1 MASTRK
7 SVSFPGVLTG
17 QGQQATCVV
26 SALEVTLGGTNE
38 SAYIDYSISSVSKML
53 PDGDYELVANGE
65 KSRIRLK
72 NGSWLSAA

>member
-1 MASTRK
+1 MASARK
-7 SVSFPGVLTG
+7 SVNFPGVLTG

-26 SALEVTLGGTNE
+26 SAVEVTLSGTSE
-38 SAYIDYSISSVSKML
+38 SAYVDHSISNVSKML

>member
-17 QGQQATCVV
+17 QGQQATCMV
-26 SALEVTLGGTNE
+26 SAVEVTLGGTSE
-38 SAYIDYSISSVSKML
+38 SAYIDHSISSVSKML
-53 PDGDYELVANGE
+53 PEGDYELVANGE